1 MPQAEPLAVFYL
13 GSEFRLPEQHEEGGK
28 VAFRVIVDL
37 ITDVA
42 GLNGL
47 LQPLPVG
54 FLIGLLRLL
63 PAEEGLFRRG
73 LEYFPVYPVEEGL
86 KTLVEQLSTY

>member
-1 MPQAEPLAVFYL
+1 MPQAETLAVFYL

-28 VAFRVIVDL
+28 VTFRVIVDL

-42 GLNGL
+42 GINSL

-54 FLIGLLRLL
+54 FFFRLLRLF
-63 PAEEGLFRRG
+63 PGEEGLFCRG
-73 LEYFPVYPVEEGL
+73 LELGP
-86 KTLVEQLSTY
+86 LVLEILD